1 MSYTKLLYHIVFR
14 TKRNRLTINQEH
26 EKELYAYLLGI
37 VRKNKSILYRIGGM
51 EDHIHM
57 LIDLHPSLALSDFM
71 RELKSSSSKW
81 LKNNS
86 NFPHFD
92 YWAESFGA
100 FTYNYTEKDVIVNYI
115 KIRRNIIK
123 PLVLKKNSE
132 TY

>member
-1 MSYTKLLYHIVFR
+1 MAMRKGFAIFSTYVFDLFKIRIFNLIR
-14 TKRNRLTINQEH
+14 TCP
-26 EKELYAYLLGI
+26 
-37 VRKNKSILYRIGGM
+37 
-51 EDHIHM
+51 
-57 LIDLHPSLALSDFM
+57 HPIYNSFG
-71 RELKSSSSKW
+71 